1 MDFSAMVETVSQL
14 LLAHQPEVFNSSWI
28 RKHTPRCYRF
38 IRKNLR
44 GEFGAIDWDLLTCA
58 LDRKFQRRWTPARRK
73 KNPVPYEGHAE
84 VEAVL
89 EKYRDKL
96 YVFLTSLDKHD
107 RQTRDM
113 IGIRF
118 VRLAQNG
125 NLLARQT
132 LMSLIR
138 YTIDEWIE
146 RDYLLSRWRGHE
158 NEIQKQIEACIR
170 RYRYTGSFATYLF
183 RTLQC
188 AGRGIRAPR
197 YCSLDKVSSGN
208 IVSSRFEVLV
218 PHLP

>member
-1 MDFSAMVETVSQL
+1 M
-14 LLAHQPEVFNSSWI
+14 
-28 RKHTPRCYRF
+28 
-38 IRKNLR
+38 
-44 GEFGAIDWDLLTCA
+44 
-58 LDRKFQRRWTPARRK
+58 
-73 KNPVPYEGHAE
+73 NPVPYEGHAE
-84 VEAVL
+84 VEAIL

-113 IGIRF
+113 IGIKF

-146 RDYLLSRWRGHE
+146 RDYLLARWRGHE

-170 RYRYTGSFATYLF
+170 RYRYTAHLPSIFPNTSM
-183 RTLQC
+183 
-188 AGRGIRAPR
+188 RGCGIQPR
-197 YCSLDKVSSGN
+197 YCSLDKVSLPSQSPVPAPG
-208 IVSSRFEVLV
+208 SRAR
-218 PHLP
+218 H

>member
-1 MDFSAMVETVSQL
+1 M
-14 LLAHQPEVFNSSWI
+14 
-28 RKHTPRCYRF
+28 
-38 IRKNLR
+38 
-44 GEFGAIDWDLLTCA
+44 
-58 LDRKFQRRWTPARRK
+58 
-73 KNPVPYEGHAE
+73 KNPRPYESHAE
-84 VEAVL
+84 VDAIL

-146 RDYLLSRWRGHE
+146 RDYLLSRWRGRE
-158 NEIQKQIEACIR
+158 DGIQKQIEACIR
-170 RYRYTGSFATYLF
+170 RYRYTGSFANYLF

-188 AGRGIRAPR
+188 VGRGIRAPR

-208 IVSSRFEVLV
+208 SSSSRFVLGFCIV
-218 PHLP
+218 GVILSRSSLYL